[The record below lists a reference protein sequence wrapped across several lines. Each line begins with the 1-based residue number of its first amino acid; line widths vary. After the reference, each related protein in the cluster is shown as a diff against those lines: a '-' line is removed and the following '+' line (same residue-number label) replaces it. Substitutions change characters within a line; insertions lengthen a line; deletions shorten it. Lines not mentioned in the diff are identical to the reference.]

1 VELTLILLW
10 IGAVIF
16 IIAGI
21 AGLFVP
27 AIPGPTFLLLGLI
40 FASWAEDFIY
50 IGWGTIS
57 GLVVLTALAF
67 LIDFMAGALG
77 AKKSGASRR
86 ATLGALIGAIVG
98 LFFGIIGIF
107 VGPFIGAFLGE
118 LSVRKRST
126 QAAQVGI
133 NVLIGI
139 IIGAAAKVAI
149 GFAMIGLYVI
159 VRYF

>member
-1 VELTLILLW
+1 MDIVLILLW
-10 IGAVIF
+10 SGAVIF
-16 IIAGI
+16 ILAGI
-21 AGLFVP
+21 IGLFIP
-27 AIPGPTFLLLGLI
+27 AIPGPTFLLIGLL
-40 FASWAEDFIY
+40 FAAWAEDFVY

-67 LIDFMAGALG
+67 FIDFLAGALG
-77 AKKSGASRR
+77 AKKSGASKR
-86 ATLGALIGAIVG
+86 AIYGALIGAIVG

-118 LSVRKRST
+118 LSVRKQST
-126 QAAQVGI
+126 QAAHVGI
-133 NVLIGI
+133 SVLIGI

-159 VRYF
+159 FRFF

>member
-10 IGAVIF
+10 TGAVIF
-16 IIAGI
+16 IVAGV
-21 AGLFVP
+21 AGLFIP
-27 AIPGPTFLLLGLI
+27 AIPGPTFLLIGLM
-40 FASWAEDFIY
+40 FAAWAEDFVY

-57 GLVVLTALAF
+57 GLIILTALAF
-67 LIDFMAGALG
+67 FVDFVAGALG

-86 ATLGALIGAIVG
+86 ATYGALIGAIFG
-98 LFFGIIGIF
+98 LFFGLIGVFI
-107 VGPFIGAFLGE
+107 GPFIGAFLGE
-118 LSVRKRST
+118 LSVRKQSK

-133 NVLIGI
+133 SVLIGI

-149 GFAMIGLYVI
+149 GFVMIGLYVI